1 VSRPLDP
8 RLLHALPVVR
18 RLLRTLCCLQVLGA
32 LLTVAQA
39 ALLAD
44 LVVAVVL
51 QGQHGGPLAPRL
63 VLLVAAMGG
72 RAGVAAAQEWVAAR
86 ASSQTRP
93 DLRRAVLTAVTRLGP
108 TWAGRQPAG
117 RLVTAAGPGLEAMDG
132 YLTLAVPALTAAA
145 VVPVVVLATI
155 AVTDWQSAL
164 VLVVTLP
171 LVPLFMVLVGAT
183 TRRRM
188 QAQYETLARLA
199 GHFLDLVQGL
209 TTLKVYGQ
217 AHRQV
222 EAVRRATDAYR
233 VQTMQTLRVALLS
246 GLVLDLLA
254 TLSVAVVAV
263 DVGLRLD
270 AGHLTLRPALLVLLL
285 APELFAPLRA
295 MGAQHHDSEQGRVA
309 SAMALDVLD
318 QARALPVA
326 EQLRCSRPAGMVR
339 VRALHVAHAG
349 RSHPALDG
357 VDLDISPGTV
367 VVLQGPSGGGKSTL
381 LAVLLG
387 LVEPTSGS
395 ILVGDKDLRELD
407 PALWRAGTAWA
418 PQRPHT
424 TQPTVAEE
432 VLLGDPAATR
442 PQLLAAL
449 TDCRALSPETRLG
462 EDGTHISTGQ
472 RRRVAVARALLR
484 ARAVRAAGG
493 VPLVLLDEPSEDLD
507 LDTERVVAAVIS
519 RLAGW
524 ATVLVATHSPRLAGL
539 GDRRVELRDGQ
550 VVSDVAQCRETQG
563 PEMQGPEMQGP
574 EMQGPEMQGREIA
587 GPGPARVPGPRL
599 QAPAPVPP
607 AARPLRDLV
616 SALAAERP
624 PGTGRRLVGA
634 GLLAGGVGLSGL
646 ALLTTSVW
654 LISRAAQHPEVQALA
669 LAVVGVRGFALAR
682 ALLRYVE
689 RLVSHDAALHLLAD
703 VRTRVF
709 AALHPLAPA
718 GLAELRRGDL
728 LRRFVSDV
736 DGAQDALVR
745 TAVPVMG
752 AMIAALGAVTVAALL
767 SPSSGAVLAMGL
779 LVALVCVPVLS
790 QHLARGAAV
799 RAQAAGLRDARTS
812 ALLDG
817 LAELTAYG
825 AESAAVAEVAQA
837 DAVLL
842 QLARRPARSAAAG
855 AALSGLVAAVTL
867 ALVLATAATAAADGS
882 VAPIT
887 VGVLAA
893 CVLAGFDALAPLPA
907 ALAAW
912 AGVRAGLDRVVGL
925 LSTPLPVPEPEQ
937 PLRAPEGRLGVQ
949 VAAVTLAPSAT
960 APAVLTAA
968 SLSLLPGQRIAVTG
982 PSGCG
987 KSTLLTAVLRLLPVR
1002 AGSISIVAGGEALPV
1017 SSIPAADIPPLVAG
1031 SLQGDHV
1038 FHASLRD
1045 NLRVV
1050 RPKATDDELDAVAA
1064 RAGLREFVRELPDGW
1079 SSSAGADGAHL
1090 SGGQRQRLLLARA
1103 LLADPVVLVLDEPTA
1118 HLDPATE
1125 RAVLADLLAGTRGQT
1140 VLMSTHRQLAEDEA
1154 DQVVR
1159 VLDDELV
1166 PMSARPTA
1174 SAGPAAQLSGR
1185 G

>member
-574 EMQGPEMQGREIA
+574 EMQGLVRRGYPGRGCKLLLLSHPRPVRCA
-587 GPGPARVPGPRL
+587 TWSPRWPPSDRRGPVDGWSAQACWPAASACPDWRCSRRRSGSS
-599 QAPAPVPP
+599 PAPPST
-607 AARPLRDLV
+607 RRF
-616 SALAAERP
+616 
-624 PGTGRRLVGA
+624 RRLP
-634 GLLAGGVGLSGL
+634 
-646 ALLTTSVW
+646 W
-654 LISRAAQHPEVQALA
+654 
-669 LAVVGVRGFALAR
+669 
-682 ALLRYVE
+682 
-689 RLVSHDAALHLLAD
+689 
-703 VRTRVF
+703 
-709 AALHPLAPA
+709 
-718 GLAELRRGDL
+718 
-728 LRRFVSDV
+728 
-736 DGAQDALVR
+736 
-745 TAVPVMG
+745 
-752 AMIAALGAVTVAALL
+752 
-767 SPSSGAVLAMGL
+767 PSS
-779 LVALVCVPVLS
+779 
-790 QHLARGAAV
+790 
-799 RAQAAGLRDARTS
+799 
-812 ALLDG
+812 
-817 LAELTAYG
+817 AYG
-825 AESAAVAEVAQA
+825 GSPWPGRCSGTSSGSSAMTPRCTCWPTCGRGSSPPCTR
-837 DAVLL
+837 LPL
-842 QLARRPARSAAAG
+842 PASRSC
-855 AALSGLVAAVTL
+855 AAVT
-867 ALVLATAATAAADGS
+867 
-882 VAPIT
+882 
-887 VGVLAA
+887 
-893 CVLAGFDALAPLPA
+893 CC
-907 ALAAW
+907 
-912 AGVRAGLDRVVGL
+912 
-925 LSTPLPVPEPEQ
+925 
-937 PLRAPEGRLGVQ
+937 
-949 VAAVTLAPSAT
+949 
-960 APAVLTAA
+960 AA
-968 SLSLLPGQRIAVTG
+968 SSPT
-982 PSGCG
+982 S
-987 KSTLLTAVLRLLPVR
+987 
-1002 AGSISIVAGGEALPV
+1002 
-1017 SSIPAADIPPLVAG
+1017 
-1031 SLQGDHV
+1031 
-1038 FHASLRD
+1038 
-1045 NLRVV
+1045 
-1050 RPKATDDELDAVAA
+1050 
-1064 RAGLREFVRELPDGW
+1064 
-1079 SSSAGADGAHL
+1079 
-1090 SGGQRQRLLLARA
+1090 
-1103 LLADPVVLVLDEPTA
+1103 TA
-1118 HLDPATE
+1118 H
-1125 RAVLADLLAGTRGQT
+1125 RTRWCGPQFR
-1140 VLMSTHRQLAEDEA
+1140 SW
-1154 DQVVR
+1154 VR
-1159 VLDDELV
+1159 
-1166 PMSARPTA
+1166 
-1174 SAGPAAQLSGR
+1174 
-1185 G
+1185 

>member
-1 VSRPLDP
+1 MSRPLDP

-86 ASSQTRP
+86 ASSRARP

-295 MGAQHHDSEQGRVA
+295 MGAQHHASEQGRVA

-395 ILVGDKDLRELD
+395 VLVGDYDLRELD

-424 TQPTVAEE
+424 TQPSVAEE

-449 TDCRALSPETRLG
+449 TDCRALPPETRLG

-539 GDRRVELRDGQ
+539 GDRRVELRDGR
-550 VVSDVAQCRETQG
+550 VVSDIAQCRETQC
-563 PEMQGPEMQGP
+563 PETQGRETQGPETHGP
-574 EMQGPEMQGREIA
+574 ETQGREIA

-599 QAPAPVPP
+599 QAPAPVLP

-752 AMIAALGAVTVAALL
+752 ALIAALGAVTVAALL

-790 QHLARGAAV
+790 QHLARGAAA
-799 RAQAAGLRDARTS
+799 RAEAAGLRDARTS

-825 AESAAVAEVAQA
+825 AESAAVAEVAQE

-867 ALVLATAATAAADGS
+867 ALVLATASAAAADGS

>member
-1 VSRPLDP
+1 MSRPLDP

-18 RLLRTLCCLQVLGA
+18 RLVRTLCCLQALGA

-72 RAGVAAAQEWVAAR
+72 RGGVAAAQEWVAAR
-86 ASSQTRP
+86 ASSQARP

-295 MGAQHHDSEQGRVA
+295 MGAQHHASEQGRVA

-318 QARALPVA
+318 QARELPVVD
-326 EQLRCSRPAGMVR
+326 QMGCPRPAGLLRM
-339 VRALHVAHAG
+339 RALHVAHAG

-357 VDLDISPGTV
+357 VDLDITPGTV

-395 ILVGDKDLRELD
+395 VLVGDDDLRELD

-449 TDCRALSPETRLG
+449 TDCRALPPETRLG

-519 RLAGW
+519 GLAGW

-539 GDRRVELRDGQ
+539 GDRRVELRDGR
-550 VVSDVAQCRETQG
+550 VVSDVAQCRETQYS
-563 PEMQGPEMQGP
+563 ETQGPETQGP
-574 EMQGPEMQGREIA
+574 ETHGPETQGREVA
-587 GPGPARVPGPRL
+587 GPGPARVPGPPL

-779 LVALVCVPVLS
+779 VVALVCVPVLS
-790 QHLARGAAV
+790 QHLARGAAA
-799 RAQAAGLRDARTS
+799 RAEAAGLRDARTS

-867 ALVLATAATAAADGS
+867 ALVLATAAAAAADGS

-1064 RAGLREFVRELPDGW
+1064 RAGLREFVRELPDCW